1 MNASNLGK
9 FTIHGHEAALCI
21 VDFQERLAAAMPEA
35 ARLACERN
43 IVLLLELAQRQ
54 GWPVLVT
61 EQYPKGL
68 GPTVATLQKAIGAR
82 THGVFRLEKLHFSVT
97 AAPSFD
103 ETFAQVGR
111 RQWVVAGMETH
122 VCVYQTVRGLLERGI
137 TVHVPE
143 DTVVSRASAN
153 RARGLALMESMG
165 AVVTCTE
172 TLLFDAL
179 HVAGTDDFKALS
191 KQLR

>member
-1 MNASNLGK
+1 MSAGDLGK
-9 FTIHGHEAALCI
+9 FTIHGNEAALCI

-68 GPTVATLQKAIGAR
+68 GETVAKLQKAATAR
-82 THGVFRLEKLHFSVT
+82 SQGVYRLEKLHF
-97 AAPSFD
+97 AATSDPAFD
-103 ETFAQVGR
+103 QVFMQMGR
-111 RQWVVAGMETH
+111 RQWVVTGMETH
-122 VCVYQTVRGLLERGI
+122 VCVYQTVRGLLERGVS
-137 TVHVPE
+137 VHVPE
-143 DTVVSRASAN
+143 DTVVSRAAAN
-153 RARGLALMESMG
+153 RARGLALMQDMG

-172 TLLFDAL
+172 TVLFDAL